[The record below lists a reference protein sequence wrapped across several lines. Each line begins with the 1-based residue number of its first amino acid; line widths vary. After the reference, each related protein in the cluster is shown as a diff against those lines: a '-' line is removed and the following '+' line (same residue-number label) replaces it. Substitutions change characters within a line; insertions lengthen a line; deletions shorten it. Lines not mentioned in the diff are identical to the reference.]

1 MIVLLLFH
9 VGIMLMTFFFFF
21 FLPVILLCV
30 DGLYFMIVL
39 WTT

>member
-9 VGIMLMTFFFFF
+9 VGIMLMTSFFFFSS
-21 FLPVILLCV
+21 LILLCV